1 MGSGTIYKIY
11 TRRITC
17 VYPLR
22 PSRSTPLLATTTN
35 IPASCSA
42 TETGSCKT
50 RKERTLDPDETAEVQ
65 YGSGQKKSSPG
76 AGKKT
81 GTDALKINVNTGGTG
96 GAGTGGLN
104 V

>member
-1 MGSGTIYKIY
+1 MCLFGGGG
-11 TRRITC
+11 RRSA
-17 VYPLR
+17 PLPQPQAFQPRVQQQKQEAVR
-22 PSRSTPLLATTTN
+22 PEKREL
-35 IPASCSA
+35 
-42 TETGSCKT
+42 
-50 RKERTLDPDETAEVQ
+50 LDPDETAEVQ

>member
-1 MGSGTIYKIY
+1 M
-11 TRRITC
+11 C
-17 VYPLR
+17 VFGGGG
-22 PSRSTPLLATTTN
+22 RSTPLPTPQQTFQPRVQQQKQEAVK
-35 IPASCSA
+35 P
-42 TETGSCKT
+42 EK
-50 RKERTLDPDETAEVQ
+50 KELLDPDETAEVQ

-81 GTDALKINVNTGGTG
+81 GTDALKINVNTGGGAG